1 MVMAPSQVAS
11 SNPVVA
17 IRPASP
23 VSALRILLNPAR
35 TAAAIVHPES
45 HLVTHLTA
53 VVVAGMPVG
62 AIVPPAATP
71 IAARA
76 AVATFSPSF
85 AFEQQAGRPLGL
97 PSCFVLIL
105 LLIFNVNL
113 QQGLNY

>member
-1 MVMAPSQVAS
+1 MVLSQAAS
-11 SNPVVA
+11 LNPVVA
-17 IRPASP
+17 IRPASR
-23 VSALRILLNPAR
+23 VSALRLPLNPAR

-53 VVVAGMPVG
+53 VVVAEMPVG
-62 AIVPPAATP
+62 ATVPPEATP

-76 AVATFSPSF
+76 AVVIVNPSF

-97 PSCFVLIL
+97 LSCFIFIL